1 MTEFYF
7 QEVSG
12 CLAPTAGE
20 GGLSESAYR
29 DCLAATAASLDRLR
43 AAHGDGSLPLLR
55 LPERRD
61 DLGELRK
68 TADRYRRQFRD
79 VIVLGTG
86 GSSLGGRALH
96 GLVPSGAGDGADG
109 GPRLHFLENIDPL
122 TYGTLADAL
131 LSPSRAETTG
141 IISISK
147 SGSTAE
153 TMLQTAL
160 VVDRLRNTVGKER
173 VRDHLVVITEPRQS
187 PLAVLADRFGVRRI
201 DHDPDV
207 GGRFAVL
214 SAVGLLPAIIA
225 GLDAELIRKGAE
237 WALAPVL
244 AGSDPEAVPPAVGA
258 AVAVGLARRRGVSAS
273 VMMPYCDRL
282 SLFSRWYGQLWAESL
297 GKDGRGT
304 APIAALG
311 AVDQH
316 SQLQLYLDGPA
327 DKMYTLILT
336 GCQGLGAPV
345 ADDLAAIEGLSYL
358 KGKTLGDLMDAEGRA
373 TAATLI
379 RRERPT
385 RILQLDRVD
394 EGVAGALMMHFM
406 LETIIA
412 ADLLAVNAFDQPAV
426 EDGKRLARQLLV
438 EEI

>member
-12 CLAPTAGE
+12 CLAPAAGD
-20 GGLSESAYR
+20 GGLSEAAYR

-55 LPERRD
+55 LPGRRD
-61 DLGELRK
+61 DLDGLRA

-96 GLVPSGAGDGADG
+96 ALAAPG
-109 GPRLHFLENIDPL
+109 GTALHFLENIDPR
-122 TYGTLADAL
+122 TYGALADAL
-131 LSPSRAETTG
+131 LSPAGAETTG
-141 IISISK
+141 VISISK

-160 VVDRLRNTVGKER
+160 VVDRLRGAVGADR
-173 VRDHLVVITEPRQS
+173 VRDHLVVITGPGES
-187 PLAVLADRFGVRRI
+187 PLSVLADRFGAPRI

-225 GLDAELIRKGAE
+225 GLDPELIRRGAE

-244 AGSDPEAVPPAVGA
+244 AGGEPEAVPPAVGA
-258 AVAVGLARRRGVSAS
+258 AVAVGLARRRGVAAS

-297 GKDGRGT
+297 GKDGCGT

-327 DKMYTLILT
+327 DKMYSLILT
-336 GCQGLGAPV
+336 GCQGLGDPV

-358 KGKTLGDLMDAEGRA
+358 EGKTLGDLMDAEGRA

-385 RILQLDRVD
+385 RIFRLGEVD
-394 EGVAGALMMHFM
+394 EGAVGALMMHFM
-406 LETIIA
+406 LETVIA

-426 EDGKRLARQLLV
+426 EDGKRLARRLLA

>member
-12 CLAPTAGE
+12 CLAPMAGE
-20 GGLSESAYR
+20 GGLSKPAYR

-43 AAHGDGSLPLLR
+43 AAHKDGSLPLLR

-96 GLVPSGAGDGADG
+96 ALARSGAGDGSG
-109 GPRLHFLENIDPL
+109 GPALHFLENIDPL

-141 IISISK
+141 VISISK

-160 VVDRLRNTVGKER
+160 VVDRLRAAVGKER
-173 VRDHLVVITEPRQS
+173 IRDHLVVITEPGQS
-187 PLAVLADRFGVRRI
+187 SLAILADRFGVRRI

-214 SAVGLLPAIIA
+214 SGVGLLPAIIA

-237 WALAPVL
+237 WVLAPVL
-244 AGSDPEAVPPAVGA
+244 AGSDLEAVPPAVGA

-297 GKDGRGT
+297 GKDGCGT

-327 DKMYTLILT
+327 DKMYSLILT
-336 GCQGLGAPV
+336 GCQGLGDPI

-358 KGKTLGDLMDAEGRA
+358 KDKTLGDLMDAEGRA

-385 RILQLDRVD
+385 RVLRLDRVD
-394 EGVAGALMMHFM
+394 EGVVGALMMHFM

>member
-1 MTEFYF
+1 MTEFYL
-7 QEVSG
+7 QDVSG
-12 CLAPTAGE
+12 CLAPTAGA
-20 GGLSESAYR
+20 GRLGQPAYR
-29 DCLAATAASLDRLR
+29 DYLASTAVSLCNLR
-43 AAHGDGSLPLLR
+43 AAHEDGSLPLLR

-61 DLGELRK
+61 DLVGLRE
-68 TADRYRRQFRD
+68 TASRYRRQFRD

-96 GLVPSGAGDGADG
+96 ALVQSGAGSG
-109 GPRLHFLENIDPL
+109 GPALHFLENIDPL

-131 LSPSRAETTG
+131 LSPSRVDTTG
-141 IISISK
+141 IIAISK

-160 VVDRLRNTVGKER
+160 VIDRLRGILGEDR

-187 PLAVLADRFGVRRI
+187 PLAVLANRFGVHRI

-214 SAVGLLPAIIA
+214 SAVGLLPALIA

-237 WALAPVL
+237 WALASVL
-244 AGSDPEAVPPAVGA
+244 SGDDPQAVPPAVGA
-258 AVAVGLARRRGVSAS
+258 AVAVGLARHRGVSAS

-297 GKDGRGT
+297 GKDGCGT
-304 APIAALG
+304 VPIAALG

-327 DKMYTLILT
+327 DKMYSLILT
-336 GCQGLGAPV
+336 GCQGLGQPV

-358 KGKTLGDLMDAEGRA
+358 RGRTLGDLMDAEGRA

-385 RILQLDRVD
+385 RILRLDRVD
-394 EGVAGALMMHFM
+394 EGVVGALMMHFM

-426 EDGKRLARQLLV
+426 EDGKRLARQFLV